1 MTIEVGNPPKGKKGK
16 LGRGET
22 QPPAEQPKQD
32 IARGVKK
39 PIQLKLDVDT
49 IREFKQLAF
58 DREMNMNELFVE
70 MLRSYQGQ

>member
-1 MTIEVGNPPKGKKGK
+1 MSVGKPPKKSKAK
-16 LGRGET
+16 VQRSDT
-22 QPPAEQPKQD
+22 PPPAELPRQD
-32 IARGVKK
+32 TARGVKK

-70 MLRSYQGQ
+70 MLRAYQGR

>member
-1 MTIEVGNPPKGKKGK
+1 MTIEVGKPKKPKT
-16 LGRGET
+16 LRDET

-49 IREFKQLAF
+49 IREFKQMAL
-58 DREMNMNELFVE
+58 DREMNMNELFVD
-70 MLRSYQGQ
+70 MLRAYQGQ